1 MYSLKRLA
9 LSLLLI
15 SLAIAP
21 AYAKRHGFG
30 DPLDHDGK
38 GPGQIERLKQALD
51 LTHQQEASLK
61 GIHTES
67 KEKTAVMREEAEAN
81 REAIKNVFDAEI
93 LDEPRLRE
101 LTSEQAKL
109 RSDLIIEK
117 HAMREK
123 VNQVLT
129 PEQQT
134 KHEEFRQQRMK
145 SKGQRRCN
153 E

>member
-1 MYSLKRLA
+1 MYSLKTLP

-21 AYAKRHGFG
+21 AYAKRHGSG
-30 DPLDHDGK
+30 DPFDHGGK

-51 LTHQQEASLK
+51 LTPQQETSLK
-61 GIHTES
+61 EIHTDS
-67 KEKTAVMREEAEAN
+67 KEKTTTLRGEAEAN
-81 REAIKNVFDAEI
+81 REAIRDVFDAEI

-109 RSDLIIEK
+109 RSDLMIEK

-123 VNQVLT
+123 VNQILT
-129 PEQQT
+129 PEQQK
-134 KHEEFRQQRMK
+134 KHEEFRQQRMGNK
-145 SKGQRRCN
+145 DHRRCN

>member
-1 MYSLKRLA
+1 MYNLKTLA

-21 AYAKRHGFG
+21 AYAMRHGFG

-38 GPGQIERLKQALD
+38 GPGKIERLKQELD
-51 LTHQQEASLK
+51 LTPQQEASLK
-61 GIHTES
+61 EVHTES
-67 KEKTAVMREEAEAN
+67 KEKTAPMREEAEAN
-81 REAIKNVFDAEI
+81 REAIQKVFDAEA

-109 RSDLIIEK
+109 RSDLMVEK

-123 VNQVLT
+123 VNKILT
-129 PEQQT
+129 PEQQ
-134 KHEEFRQQRMK
+134 KKQEDFRQQRIK
-145 SKGQRRCN
+145 SKGHRRCN

>member
-1 MYSLKRLA
+1 MYSLKTLA

-38 GPGQIERLKQALD
+38 GPGKIERLKRALD
-51 LTHQQEASLK
+51 LTPQQEASLK
-61 GIHTES
+61 EVHTES
-67 KEKTAVMREEAEAN
+67 NDKTAPMREEAEAN
-81 REAIKNVFDAEI
+81 REAIQKVFDAEA

-109 RSDLIIEK
+109 RSDLMVEK

-123 VNQVLT
+123 VNRILT
-129 PEQQT
+129 PEQQ
-134 KHEEFRQQRMK
+134 KQHEDFRQQRMK
-145 SKGQRRCN
+145 NKGHRRCN